1 MQKILKNMQGM
12 NAIAKHVHLMH
23 LYIENNGKVTQWTA
37 KIHKTLVFVSL
48 SFHMN
53 NIIFSWNMP

>member
-37 KIHKTLVFVSL
+37 KNTQNL
-48 SFHMN
+48 SVCITF
-53 NIIFSWNMP
+53 ISYEQYYF